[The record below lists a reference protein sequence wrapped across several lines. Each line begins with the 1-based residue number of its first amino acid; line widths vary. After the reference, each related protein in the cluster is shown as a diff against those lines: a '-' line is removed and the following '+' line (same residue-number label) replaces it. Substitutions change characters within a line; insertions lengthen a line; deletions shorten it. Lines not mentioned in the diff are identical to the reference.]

1 MNFTSA
7 PSSVLFVKVNFK
19 RSPYAN
25 ALIALRIVA
34 HNFAE
39 FKSNDALQLVDLA
52 PETATIAQ
60 IKQVVEKMRVTANAT
75 DVRISIPKAAYRK
88 LILRS
93 Y

>member
-39 FKSNDALQLVDLA
+39 FKSNDALQLVDLE
-52 PETATIAQ
+52 PEFATLEHV
-60 IKQVVEKMRVTANAT
+60 KQVVETMRIKANAVDT
-75 DVRISIPKAAYRK
+75 DVTIPRAVFRK
-88 LILRS
+88 LALRS
-93 Y
+93 